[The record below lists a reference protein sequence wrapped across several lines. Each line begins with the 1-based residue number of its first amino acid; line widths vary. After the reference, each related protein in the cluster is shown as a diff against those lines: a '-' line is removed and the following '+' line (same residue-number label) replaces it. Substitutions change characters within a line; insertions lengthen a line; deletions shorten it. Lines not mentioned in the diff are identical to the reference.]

1 MSNKPLLN
9 NNNDDEFATDVYVE
23 MEEGNIDTGFTD
35 EYDFISNLYKD
46 LLLKQHRKEE
56 DGLYRSD
63 FEYDM
68 IKIETLRDTYYWI
81 ASDHPI
87 ARTLSDNEF
96 QPEHIFQGKTGQVA
110 VYCKALM
117 DSCIDQ
123 ITEMCLKYNYK
134 INLK

>member
-9 NNNDDEFATDVYVE
+9 DNNNDDDDYYIE
-23 MEEGNIDTGFTD
+23 MEEGTIDNYVIS
-35 EYDFISNLYKD
+35 EQDFITNLYKD
-46 LLLKQHRKEE
+46 LILKQHRKEDE
-56 DGLYRSD
+56 GLYRSD

-68 IKIETLRDTYYWI
+68 VKIDTYYNDTFYWI
-81 ASDHPI
+81 ASNHPI

-110 VYCKALM
+110 VYSKQIM

-123 ITEMCLKYNYK
+123 LIEMCQKYNYK
-134 INLK
+134 IILNE